1 MIQINDKSF
10 NTVFKRDAMMN
21 DRKYAGGVIFANNKE
36 DALRIAEQLVKD
48 IKHRINAEK
57 ESDNDI

>member
-21 DRKYAGGVIFANNKE
+21 DRRYAGGVIFANNKE

-48 IKHRINAEK
+48 IKHRIDAEK
-57 ESDNDI
+57 EKNNDI